1 MQLTASD
8 QPVDGYCQILL
19 TWVSR
24 NQDGLSFLSWASI
37 FFGSEESLMRMD
49 GELTLLLWKEKQLCD
64 LGRRFLNRA
73 DLV

>member
-8 QPVDGYCQILL
+8 QPVDGFCQILL
-19 TWVSR
+19 AWVSR
-24 NQDGLSFLSWASI
+24 NQDGLSFLSWVSI